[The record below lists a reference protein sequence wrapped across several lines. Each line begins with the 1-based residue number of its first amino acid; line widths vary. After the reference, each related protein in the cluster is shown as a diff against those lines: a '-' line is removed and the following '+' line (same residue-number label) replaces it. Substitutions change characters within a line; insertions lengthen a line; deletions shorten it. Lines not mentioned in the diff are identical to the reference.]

1 VGTPLPRHR
10 HRTPALQGDR
20 RAAPAHQRIQSR
32 YDPDARYSTK
42 RDTEWVGAKAH
53 LQNVLTGIALNVLRL
68 GAWFDPHPTT
78 KRRSTRIHALCTAH
92 SLAAA

>member
-1 VGTPLPRHR
+1 MPKT
-10 HRTPALQGDR
+10 
-20 RAAPAHQRIQSR
+20 
-32 YDPDARYSTK
+32 
-42 RDTEWVGAKAH
+42 H

-78 KRRSTRIHALCTAH
+78 QRHPTRIHALCTAH